1 MENTSVDVIDNF
13 FDKDLHQTIF
23 QSLNK
28 PRWGLTGGNVNSP
41 FWHIDDLEREEFYS
55 VYLKNLILKKI
66 NLLDVDCVRI
76 YANGQTAGQVGTPHI
91 DDGHYTFLY
100 FPNLDWNIRWQGHL
114 MFINKLGLE
123 YEEENGKF
131 TDRWYNWVYNYDER
145 EDEIEKIVTYKPN
158 RAVIFQS
165 NIVHYA
171 DAPHRLYNGL
181 RISLAYKFKRHEN

>member
-1 MENTSVDVIDNF
+1 M
-13 FDKDLHQTIF
+13 
-23 QSLNK
+23 
-28 PRWGLTGGNVNSP
+28 TGGNVNNP
-41 FWHIDDLEREEFYS
+41 FWHIDGLEQEEFYS

-66 NLLDVDCVRI
+66 NLPDVDCIRI
-76 YANGQTAGQVGTPHI
+76 YANGQTAGQEGSPHI

-181 RISLAYKFKRHEN
+181 RISLAYKFKKI

>member
-1 MENTSVDVIDNF
+1 
-13 FDKDLHQTIF
+13 
-23 QSLNK
+23 
-28 PRWGLTGGNVNSP
+28 
-41 FWHIDDLEREEFYS
+41 
-55 VYLKNLILKKI
+55 
-66 NLLDVDCVRI
+66 
-76 YANGQTAGQVGTPHI
+76 
-91 DDGHYTFLY
+91 
-100 FPNLDWNIRWQGHL
+100 

-165 NIVHYA
+165 NNVHYA

>member
-13 FDKDLHQTIF
+13 FDKELHQTIF

-28 PRWGLTGGNVNSP
+28 PRWGFTGGNLNNP

-66 NLLDVDCVRI
+66 NLPDVDCIRI
-76 YANGQTAGQVGTPHI
+76 YANGQTAGQEGSPHI

-100 FPNLDWNIRWQGHL
+100 FPNLDWNIQWQGHL

-123 YEEENGKF
+123 YEEENGEF
-131 TDRWYNWVYNYDER
+131 TDRWFNWVYNYDER

-181 RISLAYKFKRHEN
+181 RISLAYKFKKI

>member
-13 FDKDLHQTIF
+13 FDKELHQTIF

-28 PRWGLTGGNVNSP
+28 PRWGFTGGNLNNP

-66 NLLDVDCVRI
+66 NLPDVDCIRI
-76 YANGQTAGQVGTPHI
+76 YANGQTAGQEGSPHI

-100 FPNLDWNIRWQGHL
+100 FPNLDWNIQWQGHL
-114 MFINKLGLE
+114 MFINKMGLE

-131 TDRWYNWVYNYDER
+131 TDRWFNWMYNYDER

-181 RISLAYKFKRHEN
+181 RISLAYKFKKI

>member
-13 FDKDLHQTIF
+13 FDKELHQTIF

-28 PRWGLTGGNVNSP
+28 PRWGFTGGNLNNP

-66 NLLDVDCVRI
+66 NLPDVDCIRI
-76 YANGQTAGQVGTPHI
+76 YANGQTAGQEGSPHI

-100 FPNLDWNIRWQGHL
+100 FPNLDWNIQWQGHL

-131 TDRWYNWVYNYDER
+131 TDRWFNWMYNYDER

-181 RISLAYKFKRHEN
+181 RISLAYKFKKI

>member
-1 MENTSVDVIDNF
+1 
-13 FDKDLHQTIF
+13 
-23 QSLNK
+23 
-28 PRWGLTGGNVNSP
+28 
-41 FWHIDDLEREEFYS
+41 
-55 VYLKNLILKKI
+55 
-66 NLLDVDCVRI
+66 
-76 YANGQTAGQVGTPHI
+76 
-91 DDGHYTFLY
+91 
-100 FPNLDWNIRWQGHL
+100 

-181 RISLAYKFKRHEN
+181 RISLAYKFKKIWKLNLK